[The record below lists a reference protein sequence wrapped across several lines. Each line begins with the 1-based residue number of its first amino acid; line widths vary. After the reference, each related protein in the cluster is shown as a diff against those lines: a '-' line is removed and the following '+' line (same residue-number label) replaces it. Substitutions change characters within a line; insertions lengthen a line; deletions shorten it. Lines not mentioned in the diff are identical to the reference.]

1 MPVGRAW
8 RGSTNRA
15 LEYVRESRTVTVTK
29 VRTLVTEILVLQPR
43 ARRLHSESHNVVT
56 AVDVHYFT
64 GNTGTRIRSQEYSG
78 RADFI
83 YVYVAL
89 QGRALRV

>member
-8 RGSTNRA
+8 RGSTNCA

-29 VRTLVTEILVLQPR
+29 VRTPVTEILVLQPK

-64 GNTGTRIRSQEYSG
+64 RDTGTRIRSQEYSG

-83 YVYVAL
+83 HVYVAL
-89 QGRALRV
+89 

>member
-1 MPVGRAW
+1 MDLLILHW
-8 RGSTNRA
+8 NRGGKSLDGNCNQSADARHQ
-15 LEYVRESRTVTVTK
+15 
-29 VRTLVTEILVLQPR
+29 ILVLQPG

-64 GNTGTRIRSQEYSG
+64 GDTGTRIRSQEYSG

-83 YVYVAL
+83 HVYVAL

>member
-1 MPVGRAW
+1 MDLLILHWNMGGKSWP
-8 RGSTNRA
+8 
-15 LEYVRESRTVTVTK
+15 VTVTK
-29 VRTLVTEILVLQPR
+29 VPTLVTKILVPQPR
-43 ARRLHSESHNVVT
+43 ARRLYSESHNVVT

-64 GNTGTRIRSQEYSG
+64 RDTGTRIRSQEYSG

>member
-1 MPVGRAW
+1 MPGSRAGVDLQIVHWNTCGKAGR
-8 RGSTNRA
+8 
-15 LEYVRESRTVTVTK
+15 VTVTK
-29 VRTLVTEILVLQPR
+29 VRTLVTEILVLQPK

-64 GNTGTRIRSQEYSG
+64 GDTGTRIRSQEYSG